1 MLKSTEHE
9 PQGATMTTGKRKYSP
24 LFWLTIMFEFFERG
38 SYYGMMSVLSV
49 YFTDVLMFQK
59 ESVGII
65 KSTIQPLLYFLPII
79 TGALADRFGY
89 RKMLTIAFSF
99 LGIGYF
105 FTARATSYGLVFI
118 ALVVMAIGAGTF
130 KPIISGSIAK
140 LTDEENSS
148 EAFGIYYWSINLGAF
163 LFPLFLVPFLKNNI
177 GWQWVFYASAL
188 GTGAMLIPT
197 ALFFKE
203 PPLPEEVAAKQKTH
217 NLKDTIAHSF
227 EIIYSP
233 IVLVYRQLKAGKLF
247 LPALFFIL
255 TISMLGLGLKSYIS
269 GNVLTLSESSYPV
282 QKNGSMFYFT
292 IDRDMTRP
300 DLFQPAKDG
309 VTVYKPEKPE
319 LLDKLDTFLV
329 QFNRNEIEAALKKAS
344 TPTLLTFH
352 RSAGNGIRLAEPA
365 PRDFHIYVGNNVD
378 IAGTVKQLKSGSFL
392 HPFPE
397 EKLRSFLKDARN
409 RPFPLLFV
417 GLLLTVAFL
426 ILMLKDKE
434 HANRKT
440 STFLLLFI
448 VAVCVGIPDL
458 TLFARILSFA
468 IFATVLS
475 LFTIETR
482 DTEPFIDH
490 FRFLLLIFIYSGFWV
505 MYFQMFDSVLWY
517 VKAYVDSTPLNAMVN
532 QVLAM
537 VRIHINW
544 YFDVEHVTVINALT
558 IIVLQLFVTKLV
570 KHRKALPTMISGIL
584 FGTIGM
590 ALLAVSTGI
599 WVFLIGIIVF
609 SIGEMTAHPKF
620 ISYVGQ
626 TAPKDKVAMYMGYL
640 FLYGVIGS
648 SIGGVLG
655 ANLYV
660 HFVDHL
666 HQPRILWIIFTM
678 IGAATIVGLALYNRF
693 FPVRKME
700 G

>member
-1 MLKSTEHE
+1 MS
-9 PQGATMTTGKRKYSP
+9 TGKRKYSP

-38 SYYGMMSVLSV
+38 AYYGMMSVLSV

-105 FTARATSYGLVFI
+105 FVAQATSYGLVFL

-140 LTDEENSS
+140 LTDESNSS

-188 GTGAMLIPT
+188 GTGAMLLPT
-197 ALFFKE
+197 AFLFKE
-203 PPLPEEVAAKQKTH
+203 PPLPEKIAAKQKTRS
-217 NLKDTIAHSF
+217 LKDTIAHSF

-233 IVLVYRQLKAGKLF
+233 IVLVYRQFKAGKYF
-247 LPALFFIL
+247 VPTLFFVLI
-255 TISMLGLGLKSYIS
+255 ISMLGFGLQSYLT

-282 QKNGSMFYFT
+282 QKDGNVFYFT
-292 IDRDMTRP
+292 VDRDMTRP
-300 DLFQPAKDG
+300 DLFQPSKDG
-309 VTVYKPEKPE
+309 VTVYKPESPE

-329 QFNRNEIEAALKKAS
+329 QFNRNEIETALKNAA

-352 RSAGNGIRLAEPA
+352 RAPGKGIRLAEPT
-365 PRDFHIYVGNNVD
+365 PRNYDIYVGNNID
-378 IAGTVKQLKSGSFL
+378 IDKTVKQLKTGSFL

-397 EKLRSFLKDARN
+397 STLKSFLKDTRN

-417 GLLLTVAFL
+417 GLLLATAFL
-426 ILMLKDKE
+426 ILLFKDRN
-434 HANRKT
+434 HADRKL
-440 STFLLLFI
+440 STFMLLFI
-448 VAVCVGIPDL
+448 VVVCVGIPDL

-482 DTEPFIDH
+482 DTDPFIDH

-532 QVLAM
+532 HVLAM
-537 VRIHINW
+537 AGIHINW

-558 IIVLQLFVTKLV
+558 IIVLQLFITKLV
-570 KHRKALPTMISGIL
+570 KNRKALPTMITGIL

-599 WVFLIGIIVF
+599 WVFLIGIIIF

-626 TAPKDKVAMYMGYL
+626 TAPKEKVAMYMGYL

-666 HQPRILWIIFTM
+666 HQPRILWIIFAM
-678 IGAATIVGLALYNRF
+678 IGAATMAGLALYNRF
-693 FPVRKME
+693 FPARKME

>member
-1 MLKSTEHE
+1 MSTE
-9 PQGATMTTGKRKYSP
+9 KSKYTP
-24 LFWLTIMFEFFERG
+24 MFWLTIMFEFFERG

-105 FTARATSYGLVFI
+105 FVAKATSYGLVFL

-130 KPIISGSIAK
+130 KPIISGSIAR
-140 LTDEENSS
+140 LTDKSNSS

-188 GTGAMLIPT
+188 GTGAMLFPT
-197 ALFFKE
+197 AFFFKE
-203 PPLPEEVAAKQKTH
+203 PALPEEVAAKQKNH

-233 IVLVYRQLKAGKLF
+233 IVLVYRQLKAGRF
-247 LPALFFIL
+247 LVPVLFFVAVL
-255 TISMLGLGLKSYIS
+255 SLLGFGLKSYLT
-269 GNVLTLSESSYPV
+269 GNILTLSESSYPV
-282 QKNGSMFYFT
+282 QKNGQLFYFAV
-292 IDRDMTRP
+292 DRDMTRP
-300 DLFQPAKDG
+300 DLFQPSKDG
-309 VTVYKPEKPE
+309 VTVYKPKNPE
-319 LLDKLDTFLV
+319 LLDKLDIFLT
-329 QFNRNEIEAALKKAS
+329 QFNRTEIENALKQAA

-352 RSAGNGIRLAEPA
+352 HARGNGIRLAEPS
-365 PRDFHIYVGNNVD
+365 PRKYHIYVGKNVD
-378 IAGTVKQLKSGSFL
+378 IEKTVRQLKSGAFL

-397 EKLRSFLKDARN
+397 GKLRSFLKDARN

-417 GLLLTVAFL
+417 GLLLVAAFL
-426 ILMLKDKE
+426 ILLLKDRNL
-434 HANRKT
+434 AGRKA
-440 STFLLLFI
+440 STLMLFLI
-448 VAVCVGIPDL
+448 MGTCIGIPDL

-517 VKAYVDSTPLNAMVN
+517 VKAYVDSTPLNSMVN
-532 QVLAM
+532 QILAM
-537 VRIHINW
+537 AGIHINW

-558 IIVLQLFVTKLV
+558 IIILQLFITKMV
-570 KHRKALPTMISGIL
+570 KHRKALPTMIAGIL

-599 WVFLIGIIVF
+599 WVFLIGIIIF

-626 TAPKDKVAMYMGYL
+626 TAPKEKVAMYMGYL

-666 HQPRILWIIFTM
+666 HQPRILWLIFAMIGVATM
-678 IGAATIVGLALYNRF
+678 IGLALYNRF
-693 FPVRKME
+693 FPAREIE

>member
-1 MLKSTEHE
+1 
-9 PQGATMTTGKRKYSP
+9 MTTGKRKYSP

-105 FTARATSYGLVFI
+105 FTARATSYGLVFL

-247 LPALFFIL
+247 VPALFFIL
-255 TISMLGLGLKSYIS
+255 TISMLGFGLNSYIS

-300 DLFQPAKDG
+300 DLFQPVKDG

-329 QFNRNEIEAALKKAS
+329 QFSRNEIEAALKKAS

-352 RSAGNGIRLAEPA
+352 RSAGNGIRLAEPT

-378 IAGTVKQLKSGSFL
+378 IDKTVKQLKSGSLL

-397 EKLRSFLKDARN
+397 GKLRSFLKDARN

-417 GLLLTVAFL
+417 GLLLTAAFL

-537 VRIHINW
+537 VGIHINW

-558 IIVLQLFVTKLV
+558 IIVLQLFITKLV

-626 TAPKDKVAMYMGYL
+626 TAPKEKVAMYMGYL

-666 HQPRILWIIFTM
+666 HQPRLLWIIFAM

-693 FPVRKME
+693 FPVRKIE

>member
-1 MLKSTEHE
+1 MSK
-9 PQGATMTTGKRKYSP
+9 GKRKYSP
-24 LFWLTIMFEFFERG
+24 MFWLTIMFEFFERG

-105 FTARATSYGLVFI
+105 FTARATSYGLVFL

-130 KPIISGSIAK
+130 KPIISGSIAR
-140 LTDEENSS
+140 LTDESNSS

-188 GTGAMLIPT
+188 GTGAMLFPT
-197 ALFFKE
+197 IFMFKE
-203 PPLPEEVAAKQKTH
+203 PQLPEKVAAKQKNH

-233 IVLVYRQLKAGKLF
+233 IVLVHRKLKQGKYF
-247 LPALFFIL
+247 VPVLFFAAVL
-255 TISMLGLGLKSYIS
+255 SLLGFGLKSYLT
-269 GNVLTLSESSYPV
+269 GNILTLSESSCPIH
-282 QKNGSMFYFT
+282 KNGSVFYFN

-300 DLFQPAKDG
+300 DLFQPTKDG
-309 VTVYKPEKPE
+309 VTVYKPEDPQ
-319 LLDKLDTFLV
+319 LLDKLDRFLV
-329 QFNRNEIEAALKKAS
+329 QFNRKEIESALKKAS

-352 RSAGNGIRLAEPA
+352 LAPGNGIRLAEPQ
-365 PRDFHIYVGNNVD
+365 PRNYHIYVGKKVD
-378 IAGTVKQLKSGSFL
+378 LDKTVKQLRSGVFL
-392 HPFPE
+392 HPFPA
-397 EKLRSFLKDARN
+397 EKLKSFLKDSRK

-417 GLLLTVAFL
+417 GLLLATTFL
-426 ILMLKDKE
+426 ILLLKERGHGDGKM
-434 HANRKT
+434 
-440 STFLLLFI
+440 STVFLAFI
-448 VAVCVGIPDL
+448 VLVCVAVPDL

-468 IFATVLS
+468 IFSTVLS

-517 VKAYVDSTPLNAMVN
+517 VKAYVDSTPLNSMVN
-532 QVLAM
+532 HFLATIG
-537 VRIHINW
+537 IHINW

-558 IIVLQLFVTKLV
+558 IIVLQLFITKIV
-570 KHRKALPTMISGIL
+570 KHKKALSTMIAGIF

-599 WVFLIGIIVF
+599 WVFLIGIIIF

-626 TAPKDKVAMYMGYL
+626 TAPKEKVAMYMGYL

-666 HQPRILWIIFTM
+666 HQPRILWLIFAM
-678 IGAATIVGLALYNRF
+678 IGVATILGLALYNRF
-693 FPVRKME
+693 FPARQLE
-700 G
+700 E

>member
-1 MLKSTEHE
+1 MAK
-9 PQGATMTTGKRKYSP
+9 GKRKYSP

-89 RKMLTIAFSF
+89 RKILTIAFSF

-105 FTARATSYGLVFI
+105 FTARATSYGLVFL

-130 KPIISGSIAK
+130 KPIISGSIAR
-140 LTDEENSS
+140 LTNEENSS

-188 GTGAMLIPT
+188 GTGAMLFPT
-197 ALFFKE
+197 VLLFKE

-233 IVLVYRQLKAGKLF
+233 IVLIYRQFKAGKYF
-247 LPALFFIL
+247 VPALFFVL
-255 TISMLGLGLKSYIS
+255 VISMLGIGIKSYLT
-269 GNVLTLSESSYPV
+269 GNVLTLSATSYPI
-282 QKNGSMFYFT
+282 QNNEKTFYFT
-292 IDRDMTRP
+292 VDRDMTRP
-300 DLFQPAKDG
+300 DLFQPVKDG
-309 VTVYKPEKPE
+309 VTVYKPANPE
-319 LLDKLDTFLV
+319 LLKKLDEFLV
-329 QFNRNEIEAALKKAS
+329 QFNRDEIESALKNAS

-352 RSAGNGIRLAEPA
+352 RASGNSIRLAEPT
-365 PRDFHIYVGNNVD
+365 PRNYHIYVGNNVN
-378 IAGTVKQLKSGSFL
+378 IEKTIKQLKAGTFL

-397 EKLRSFLKDARN
+397 GKLRSFLKDTRN

-417 GLLLTVAFL
+417 GLLLSAAFL
-426 ILMLKDKE
+426 ILLLKDRNLADKR
-434 HANRKT
+434 A
-440 STFLLLFI
+440 STFALLFI
-448 VAVCVGIPDL
+448 IIACAGIPDL

-468 IFATVLS
+468 IFTTVLS

-537 VRIHINW
+537 VGIHINW

-584 FGTIGM
+584 LGTIGM

-599 WVFLIGIIVF
+599 WVFLVGIIIF

-626 TAPKDKVAMYMGYL
+626 TAPKEKVAMYMGYL

-666 HQPRILWIIFTM
+666 HQPRILWIIFAL
-678 IGAATIVGLALYNRF
+678 IGATTIAGLALYNRF
-693 FPVRKME
+693 FPARKME

>member
-1 MLKSTEHE
+1 
-9 PQGATMTTGKRKYSP
+9 MTTGKRKYSP

-105 FTARATSYGLVFI
+105 FTAKATSYGLVFL

-197 ALFFKE
+197 AFLFKE

-233 IVLVYRQLKAGKLF
+233 IVLVYRQLKAGKF
-247 LPALFFIL
+247 FVPTLFFIL
-255 TISMLGLGLKSYIS
+255 TISMLGIGLKSYLA

-282 QKNGSMFYFT
+282 QKNGSLFYFT

-300 DLFQPAKDG
+300 ELFQPDKNG
-309 VTVYKPEKPE
+309 VTVYKPEKAE
-319 LLDKLDTFLV
+319 LLDKLDSFLV
-329 QFNRNEIEAALKKAS
+329 QFNRKEIETALKKAS

-352 RSAGNGIRLAEPA
+352 RSVGNGIRLAEPRL
-365 PRDFHIYVGNNVD
+365 RDFHIYVGNNVD
-378 IAGTVKQLKSGSFL
+378 IDKTVNQLKSGSFL

-397 EKLRSFLKDARN
+397 GKLRSFLKDARK

-434 HANRKT
+434 RANRKT

-532 QVLAM
+532 QALAM
-537 VRIHINW
+537 VGIHINW

-558 IIVLQLFVTKLV
+558 IIVLQLFITKLV
-570 KHRKALPTMISGIL
+570 KHRKALTTMIAGIL

-590 ALLAVSTGI
+590 ALLALSTGI
-599 WVFLIGIIVF
+599 WVFLIGIIIF

-626 TAPKDKVAMYMGYL
+626 TAPKEKVAMYMGYL

-666 HQPRILWIIFTM
+666 HQPRILWLIFAM

-693 FPVRKME
+693 FPVRKIE

>member
-1 MLKSTEHE
+1 M
-9 PQGATMTTGKRKYSP
+9 ATTKRKYSP
-24 LFWLTIMFEFFERG
+24 MFWLTILFEFFERG

-105 FTARATSYGLVFI
+105 FVARATSYGFVFL

-130 KPIISGSIAK
+130 KPIISGSIAR
-140 LTDEENSS
+140 LTDESNSS

-188 GTGAMLIPT
+188 GTGAMLFPT
-197 ALFFKE
+197 IFAFKE
-203 PPLPEEVAAKQKTH
+203 PPLAEDIAAKQKNH

-233 IVLVYRQLKAGKLF
+233 IVLVHRKKTAGKYLVPGIF
-247 LPALFFIL
+247 SIFVLLL
-255 TISMLGLGLKSYIS
+255 LGFGLKNYIT
-269 GNVLTLSESSYPV
+269 GNVLTLSENSYPV
-282 QKNGSMFYFT
+282 KKNGQTFYFN

-300 DLFQPAKDG
+300 ELFQPVKNG
-309 VTVYKPEKPE
+309 IVVYKPEHPE
-319 LLDKLDTFLV
+319 LLKQLDMFLT
-329 QFNRNEIEAALKKAS
+329 QFNRDEIKTALKQAEK
-344 TPTLLTFH
+344 PTLLTFH
-352 RSAGNGIRLAEPA
+352 RATGTGIRLAEPS
-365 PRDFHIYVGNNVD
+365 PGNYHIYVGKNVN
-378 IAGTVKQLKSGSFL
+378 INKTIKQLRAGAFL
-392 HPFPE
+392 RPFPE
-397 EKLRSFLKDARN
+397 SKLRAFLNDARN
-409 RPFPLLFV
+409 RPFPLLFT
-417 GLLLTVAFL
+417 GLLLLTAYL
-426 ILMLKDKE
+426 ILLLKEKNMDGK
-434 HANRKT
+434 HASMIT
-440 STFLLLFI
+440 LLFI
-448 VAVCVGIPDL
+448 IAICVGIPDL
-458 TLFARILSFA
+458 TLFARILSLA

-517 VKAYVDSTPLNAMVN
+517 VKAYVDSTPLNAVVN
-532 QVLAM
+532 RILATIG
-537 VRIHINW
+537 IHMNW

-558 IIVLQLFVTKLV
+558 IILLQLFITKLV
-570 KHRKALPTMISGIL
+570 KHRKALPTMVTGIL
-584 FGTIGM
+584 FGTVGM
-590 ALLAVSTGI
+590 ALLALSTGI
-599 WVFLIGIIVF
+599 WVFLIGIIIF

-626 TAPKDKVAMYMGYL
+626 TAPQEKVAMYMGYL

-660 HFVDHL
+660 HFVDQL
-666 HQPRILWIIFTM
+666 HYPRALWLIFSG
-678 IGAATIVGLALYNRF
+678 IGAATMAGLILYNRF
-693 FPVRKME
+693 SPARETE